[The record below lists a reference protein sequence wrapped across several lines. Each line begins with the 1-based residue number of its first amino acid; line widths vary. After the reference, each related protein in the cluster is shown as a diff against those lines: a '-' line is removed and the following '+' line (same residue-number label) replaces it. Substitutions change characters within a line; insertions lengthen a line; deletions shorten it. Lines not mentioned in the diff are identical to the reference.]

1 MINLIRA
8 DFFKIRKSAAIKIL
22 FLVACLCA
30 AGMTVIAWSVAH
42 GKMNVGMSGIGFLL
56 SDVDVIS
63 ILGGVCAA
71 VFICGDFDN
80 KAIHDAVARGCGRLS
95 VIISK
100 SIVLAGSVITLLIP
114 YAVAVGIGL
123 GTGSEFSLATPGLGF
138 LNLLITTGGKSLSP
152 AQGWELFGIML
163 LLLLV
168 YAAQLSLCLPLA
180 MIFRKPVVV
189 IAVYYALSVLS
200 GQLSALT
207 KNSKLFADLFALTPY
222 GGNYPLLTL
231 SAGAAD
237 VIKAMLVS
245 LIFIAVMI
253 AFTFAA
259 FRKAE
264 IK

>member
-8 DFFKIRKSAAIKIL
+8 DLFKIRKSATIKIL
-22 FLVACLCA
+22 FFVVCLCA
-30 AGMTVIAWSVAH
+30 AAMTVIAWSIAH
-42 GKMNVGMSGIGFLL
+42 GKINAGMSGIGFLF

-80 KAIHDAVARGCGRLS
+80 KAIHDAVADGCDRLS
-95 VIISK
+95 VIVSK
-100 SIVLAGSVITLLIP
+100 SIVFAGSVITLLIP
-114 YAVAVGIGL
+114 YAIAVGIGI
-123 GTGSEFSLATPGLGF
+123 GTSSKFNLTTPGLGF
-138 LNLLITTGGKSLSP
+138 LNLLMATGGKSLSA

-168 YAAQLSLCLPLA
+168 YTAQLSLCLPLA

-189 IAVYYALSVLS
+189 IAVYYAFSVLS
-200 GQLSALT
+200 GQLSVLA
-207 KNSKLFADLFALTPY
+207 KNSKLFSDLFALTPY
-222 GGNYPLLTL
+222 GGNHLLLTL
-231 SAGAAD
+231 SAGTED
-237 VIKAMLVS
+237 IVKAILVS

-253 AFTFAA
+253 ALTFAA

>member
-8 DFFKIRKSAAIKIL
+8 DFFKIRKSITIKIL
-22 FLVACLCA
+22 FLIAFICA
-30 AGMTVIAWSVAH
+30 AGMTVIAYSIAC
-42 GKMNVGMSGIGFLL
+42 GKMNAGMSGIGFLF

-80 KAIHDAVARGCGRLS
+80 KSIHDSVAGSYGRLS

-100 SIVLAGSVITLLIP
+100 FLIFAGSVIILLIP

-123 GTGSEFSLATPGLGF
+123 GTGSKFSLTTPGLGF
-138 LNLLITTGGKSLSP
+138 LNLLTATGGKNLSGS
-152 AQGWELFGIML
+152 QGWELFGIML

-189 IAVYYALSVLS
+189 IAVYYAFSVLS
-200 GQLSALT
+200 GQLSALA
-207 KNSKLFADLFALTPY
+207 KNSKLFSDLFALTPY
-222 GGNYPLLTL
+222 GGNHPLLTL
-231 SAGAAD
+231 SAGWAD
-237 VIKAMLVS
+237 VIQAILVS
-245 LIFIAVMI
+245 LIFIAFMI
-253 AFTFAA
+253 ALTFAA